1 MSLEEIVRELK
12 DRQDILDV
20 VTRYCRG
27 VDRLDRELLVSCY
40 HPEALDDHIVFI
52 GDREEFADWVTQLH
66 TQHQTSTHHS
76 ISNHTCD
83 LDGDVAH
90 TETYYVYSGVNR
102 DGSPVTKAGGRYID
116 RFERRDGQW
125 AIAARKTL
133 LDWEGTPDDKV
144 FTSRER
150 VEDEASEDE
159 ASRDRSDPSY
169 LRPLDITSTTPAY
182 RSNL

>member
-1 MSLEEIVRELK
+1 MSLEKTVRELK

-27 VDRLDRELLVSCY
+27 VDRLDRELLISCY

-52 GDREEFADWVTQLH
+52 GNREEFADWVFRLH
-66 TQHQTSTHHS
+66 SQHQTSTHHA

-83 LDGDVAH
+83 LAGDVAH
-90 TETYYVYSGVNR
+90 TETYYTYSGVNR
-102 DGSPVTKAGGRYID
+102 DGSPVTTAGGRYID
-116 RFERRDGQW
+116 RLERRDGQW

-144 FTSRER
+144 FTSR
-150 VEDEASEDE
+150 VPVQNEAPEGES
-159 ASRDRSDPSY
+159 SRDRSDPSY
-169 LRPLDITSTTPAY
+169 LRPLEISSTAPAY
-182 RSNL
+182 RSDL